1 MNNLFEMM
9 TTPKS
14 STLMDGIA
22 GYQDGSFTDS
32 VDAQGYRKG
41 GKVIPYDE
49 SFNDRLA
56 ERTRRQEKGK
66 WIIGAAQHG
75 MGSALPLMGQWADK
89 YRLPATALSSL
100 YGGLKFSS
108 DRANLKRVTEGK
120 SPWMNMTYSFK
131 YIDDKPHYATRK
143 GWKPLTDK
151 QVSDIREN
159 NPAYSEILDFNKRS
173 EWDSPSV
180 MSIISGRGKQ
190 EGGPVGYQ
198 VGGPIDDPM
207 MAGVYTQPMG
217 RGPTSLFSQAF
228 LDKLASDKEW
238 RRKGFEKAGHGLE
251 SGMAG
256 LRTRLGELLE
266 PTETAMFGKPFD
278 PLMYD
283 MMNISGGRKMFDP
296 SGGFSMEDI
305 DAPLPPPGDKL
316 TLAGRT
322 AEYRSPEA
330 TAERF
335 GMQRNKLMDL
345 MGSRDPRYLDFLEEG
360 AGRREELA
368 GERQRSLADLMK
380 YHEEYDTP
388 EAREIRRDKLR
399 KRIGAD
405 DPRYTR
411 FLEEGAGRREER
423 SAMKRAQMADLVDK
437 TEAHKTGAPERFE
450 KQMQYLA
457 DLKSGSGKEEYWAA
471 RRPEMDW
478 FRSEGEQ
485 LAGTTYQDP
494 IQGLFASLF
503 NKNEPALASKNYGGL
518 VEDVTG
524 YAHGGYHDPADPTQ
538 FTTESILA
546 GGGYD
551 LTPEQIE
558 LLPEFDP
565 RKLQFMKEKY
575 GQQIGGL
582 RAGAREG
589 LKTTAAEQMQ
599 LVKDPNKGR
608 DVRSKYGRQAEAAK
622 TGYGESLFDLLQS
635 QQEKVFGSIDPNWD
649 ITMGDPDVGTDPD
662 VGPGDT
668 GPPGWPTKGAY
679 DAWVASGADPNNA
692 VAYGWQ
698 DPDPTDSITVPTGGC
713 FIAGTGI
720 DTVDDIV
727 PIEILKVGDMVRTY
741 DLKDKK
747 HGESKITKTYKHE
760 DMDGYLIINGVIN
773 TTVYHPFYSD
783 GDWIK
788 AGDLSIGD
796 KILHVDGAE
805 HTIDSIDKVDDKI
818 DVYNIEVDD
827 MHNYF
832 AEGYLVHNK

>member
-56 ERTRRQEKGK
+56 EGTRRQEKGK
-66 WIIGAAQHG
+66 WIIGATQYG
-75 MGSALPLMGQWADK
+75 MASGLPFMGKWADK
-89 YRLPATALSSL
+89 YRLPVTALSSL

-159 NPAYSEILDFNKRS
+159 SPAYSEILDFNKRS
-173 EWDSPSV
+173 EWDTPSV

-198 VGGPIDDPM
+198 VGGPIGDPT

-217 RGPTSLFSQAF
+217 DVLSRGPTSLFGQAF

-256 LRTRLGELLE
+256 LRTKLGELLE

-283 MMNISGGRKMFDP
+283 LMNISGGRKMFDP
-296 SGGFSMEDI
+296 VGRTYTDKYGGVHTTPAGEFSMEEI

-316 TLAGRT
+316 TIPERFKEQMQNLAEKT
-322 AEYRSPEA
+322 KVYRSPEA
-330 TAERF
+330 SAERF
-335 GMQRNKLMDL
+335 GAQKNKLMDL
-345 MGSRDPRYLDFLEEG
+345 IGSRDPRYLN
-360 AGRREELA
+360 
-368 GERQRSLADLMK
+368 
-380 YHEEYDTP
+380 
-388 EAREIRRDKLR
+388 
-399 KRIGAD
+399 
-405 DPRYTR
+405 

-457 DLKSGSGKEEYWAA
+457 DLKSGGGKEEYWAA

-485 LAGTTYQDP
+485 RAGTTYQDP
-494 IQGLFASLF
+494 VQGLFASLF
-503 NKNEPALASKNYGGL
+503 KKNEPAIASKNYGGL
-518 VEDVTG
+518 IEDVTG
-524 YAHGGYHDPADPTQ
+524 YAHGGYHDPSDPTQ

-551 LTPEQIE
+551 LSPEEIA

-565 RKLQFMKEKY
+565 RKLKFMEEQYRQKE
-575 GQQIGGL
+575 GGL
-582 RAGAREG
+582 RVGAQKELG
-589 LKTTAAEQMQ
+589 KTAAEQLQ
-599 LVKDPNKGR
+599 LVQGPDKGR
-608 DVRSKYGRQAEAAK
+608 KVRSEYGRQADIAK
-622 TGYGESLFDLLQS
+622 TGYEQSVFDLQQA

-649 ITMGDPDVGTDPD
+649 ITMAG
-662 VGPGDT
+662 GDT
-668 GPPGWPTKGAY
+668 TTTTTGTGDAGPPGWPTKSAY
-679 DAWVASGADPNNA
+679 DQWVASGADPANA
-692 VAYGWQ
+692 GMYGWQ
-698 DPDPTDSITVPTGGC
+698 DPDPTDTITTPQVGC

-720 DTVDDIV
+720 DTVDDII

-760 DMDGYLIINGVIN
+760 DMDGYLIINGVIK
-773 TTVYHPFYSD
+773 TTGYHPFYSD